1 MQLMRWWGRS
11 VRRLH
16 RAALL
21 FAVLA
26 AVVGGLAVAGFTW
39 WLLWL
44 GLGAKA
50 ETPNQLDLTKIALS
64 VTAGVGGAV
73 ALVVAYRR
81 QRDLERGRF
90 AELFGAAARQ
100 LGDEDPAVRLAGV
113 YAMAGV
119 ADEFSAPVRR
129 QQCVDVLC
137 GYLRLP
143 YEPDDGANHLIS
155 RAETARESDREVE
168 RVYRVRHNDREVR
181 GTIVQVIADHLRPY
195 GEASWSRCDFDFTGA
210 VLENADFEATEFG
223 GRRTTFAR
231 VRFVGDRFADFNRAR
246 FTGHVTFR
254 DAVFVTPI
262 TNFENAEFRT
272 ERTTFD
278 GATFESPQTCFDEAT
293 FAGVRTGFVAA
304 KFLGARTSWR
314 SAVFRAELTSFAQ
327 ATLDGEHV
335 SFEQSVFS
343 GQRLAF
349 TSAQLYATT
358 VGFEEAKLG
367 AAVRLRGRGTREID
381 FVGAEFHGAVSFA
394 RSTIAGRAADFRE
407 GDFFGEI
414 SFVATRFT
422 AGETDFAR
430 PKAWVGVRFD
440 WDDNPTAK
448 PTSVKPN
455 PWPPAPEPAPAPS
468 I

>member
-1 MQLMRWWGRS
+1 MRWWGRLG
-11 VRRLH
+11 RRMH

-21 FAVLA
+21 FAVLG
-26 AVVGGLAVAGFTW
+26 AVIGGLAVAGLTW

-50 ETPNQLDLTKIALS
+50 ETPNQVDLTRIALS
-64 VTAGVGGAV
+64 VTAGAGGAV

-100 LGDEDPAVRLAGV
+100 LGDDDPAVRLAGV

-155 RAETARESDREVE
+155 RAETAQESGREIE
-168 RVYRVRHNDREVR
+168 RVYRIRHNDREVR
-181 GTIVQVIADHLRPY
+181 GTIVRVIADHLRPY
-195 GEASWSRCDFDFTGA
+195 SEASWSRCDFDFTGG

-223 GRRTTFAR
+223 GRWTTFAR
-231 VRFVGDRFADFNRAR
+231 ARFVGDRFTDFNRAR
-246 FTGHVTFR
+246 FTGHHVTFR
-254 DAVFVTPI
+254 DATFTAPI
-262 TNFENAEFRT
+262 VNFENTEFRT
-272 ERTTFD
+272 ARTTFD
-278 GATFESPQTCFDEAT
+278 GVTFESPRTCFDEAK
-293 FAGVRTGFVAA
+293 FAGAHTGFVGAR
-304 KFLGARTSWR
+304 FVGARTSWR
-314 SAVFRAELTSFAQ
+314 SAAFQAELTSFAQ
-327 ATLDGEHV
+327 ATLDGERV
-335 SFEQSVFS
+335 SFEHAAFS
-343 GQRLAF
+343 GQRVAF
-349 TSAQLYATT
+349 TAAQLYATAVT
-358 VGFEEAKLG
+358 FEEAELG
-367 AAVRLRGRGTREID
+367 AAPRLRRRTTREID

-394 RSTIAGRAADFRE
+394 RSTIAGHTADFRE

-414 SFVATRFT
+414 SFTATRFT
-422 AGETDFAR
+422 AGETHFDR

-440 WDDNPTAK
+440 WDDNLTRK
-448 PTSVKPN
+448 PQSVNPN
-455 PWPPAPEPAPAPS
+455 PWPPVPEGTPAPS
-468 I
+468 A

>member
-1 MQLMRWWGRS
+1 MRWWGKLG
-11 VRRLH
+11 RRMH

-21 FAVLA
+21 LAVFGAVL
-26 AVVGGLAVAGFTW
+26 GGLAVAGLTW
-39 WLLWL
+39 WLLWW

-50 ETPNQLDLTKIALS
+50 ETPNQVELTKIALS
-64 VTAGVGGAV
+64 VSAGVGGAV

-129 QQCVDVLC
+129 QQCIDVLC

-155 RAETARESDREVE
+155 RAETAQESGREIE
-168 RVYRVRHNDREVR
+168 RVYRIRHNDREVR
-181 GTIVQVIADHLRPY
+181 ATIVRVIAEHLRPY
-195 GEASWSRCDFDFTGA
+195 TEASWSRCDFDFTGA

-223 GRRTTFAR
+223 GRWTTFAR
-231 VRFVGDRFADFNRAR
+231 ARFVGDRFADFNRTR
-246 FTGHVTFR
+246 FTGHHVTFR
-254 DAVFVTPI
+254 DAAFAVPI
-262 TNFENAEFRT
+262 VNFENTEFRT

-278 GATFESPQTCFDEAT
+278 GVTFESQRTCFDDAT
-293 FAGVRTGFVAA
+293 FAGARTGFVGAR
-304 KFLGARTSWR
+304 FLGARTSWR
-314 SAVFRAELTSFAQ
+314 AAVFRAELTSFAQ

-335 SFEQSVFS
+335 CFERAVFS
-343 GQRLAF
+343 GQRVAF
-349 TSAQLYATT
+349 TAAQLYATAVT
-358 VGFEEAKLG
+358 FEEAELG
-367 AAVRLRGRGTREID
+367 AAQRLRRRSTREID

-394 RSTIAGRAADFRE
+394 RSTIAGRTADFRT

-414 SFVATRFT
+414 SFVATRFI
-422 AGETDFAR
+422 AGETHFDR

-440 WDDNPTAK
+440 WDDNPTSK
-448 PTSVKPN
+448 PASVQPN
-455 PWPPAPEPAPAPS
+455 LWPPAPETAPTPS
-468 I
+468 A